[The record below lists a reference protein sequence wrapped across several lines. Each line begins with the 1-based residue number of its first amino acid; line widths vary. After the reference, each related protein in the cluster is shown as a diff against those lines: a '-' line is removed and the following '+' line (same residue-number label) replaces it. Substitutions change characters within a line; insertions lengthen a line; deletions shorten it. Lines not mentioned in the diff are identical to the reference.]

1 MRKTQYFG
9 SGHKI
14 RAAIACGC
22 LVAMTTSLQA
32 QAQAQA
38 QEQSGVLEIT
48 PGSPLFKV
56 PELRDYEA
64 RYNSSFS
71 KTGEFTLQVRVTG
84 DGKKLSMIDI
94 IPGENVVI
102 VAHRQIDVAS
112 QLEEFSAGP
121 NFAWGPE
128 FIVKQSNGKAS
139 DWTRVSV
146 GGGEPKRAAGSV
158 ANSGSVS
165 EMFSPLLATLMPM
178 GVGSKFRLPAMYARK
193 GEIASSEFDDYEVT
207 GRERLETASGL
218 SCECWVIDK
227 KTWGGS
233 LERIWVAREAPYVFK
248 RHRDV
253 GGSRSFVSELT
264 GYRALEK

>member
-1 MRKTQYFG
+1 MRKRQY
-9 SGHKI
+9 SGTGYKI
-14 RAAIACGC
+14 RAAITCAC
-22 LVAMTTSLQA
+22 LMAMTAPISA
-32 QAQAQA
+32 QDE
-38 QEQSGVLEIT
+38 EQHTGLEIR

-56 PELRDYEA
+56 PELKDYEA

-102 VAHRQIDVAS
+102 VAHRQVDVAS

-128 FIVKQSNGKAS
+128 FIVKQSNGKAY

-146 GGGEPKRAAGSV
+146 GGGEPKRAAGPV
-158 ANSGSVS
+158 ANGGSVS

-178 GVGSKFRLPAMYARK
+178 EVGSKFRLPAMYARK

-218 SCECWVIDK
+218 DCECWVIDK
-227 KTWGGS
+227 KNWGGS
-233 LERIWVAREAPYVFK
+233 LERIWVARKAPYVFK

-253 GGSRSFVSELT
+253 GGQRSFVSELT
-264 GYRALEK
+264 GFRLLKK

>member
-1 MRKTQYFG
+1 MSKKQNFSRGYLFRVVIVG
-9 SGHKI
+9 
-14 RAAIACGC
+14 GC
-22 LVAMTTSLQA
+22 LISINTSLSA
-32 QAQAQA
+32 QDQGQSTA
-38 QEQSGVLEIT
+38 QEIV
-48 PGSPLFKV
+48 PGSTLFKV

-94 IPGENVVI
+94 IPGEQVVI

-112 QLEEFSAGP
+112 QLEDFSAGP

-128 FIVKQSNGKAS
+128 FIVKQSNGKAY

-146 GGGEPKRAAGSV
+146 GGGEPKRASGPV
-158 ANSGSVS
+158 ANNGSVS

-178 GVGSKFRLPAMYARK
+178 DIGNKFRLPAMYARK

-207 GRERLETASGL
+207 GREVLETASGQR
-218 SCECWVIDK
+218 CECWVIDK
-227 KTWGGS
+227 KNWGGS

-253 GGSRSFVSELT
+253 GGQRSFVSELT
-264 GYRALEK
+264 GFRFLDK